1 MNQATS
7 LSQANPSMTETQEA
21 TSANMASITS
31 LDDYLSCVQIVMVN
45 TTLPANIGSAARAM
59 HTMGLSRLTVV
70 DPKLPID
77 DSSISCAAG
86 GISVLENALVVD
98 TLPEALQSCQLVLA
112 ASSRSRHLPRPV
124 ITPDEA
130 ASIMIGFIDQQRA
143 VATRSDATSLMAK
156 PSIAILFGREDR
168 GLKNEELAL
177 ADFHIQIP
185 ANPEYPVLNV
195 AAAVQVIA
203 SFIYAKICT
212 HVSTSSP
219 SSMQGLSD
227 SGLSFNPSLS
237 PSLKLSAQDK
247 ANGVLASTDPVVEH
261 QLLVTLRQAWD
272 EPAATHAQTQHLTE
286 RLTELM
292 ISLGLADAKQLRAL
306 PQRLSRLTSRLQL
319 DQKEYQLLS
328 AVVAKLLQSQERL
341 ATSATQAKS
350 NKKPPTP

>member
-1 MNQATS
+1 M
-7 LSQANPSMTETQEA
+7 
-21 TSANMASITS
+21 S
-31 LDDYLSCVQIVMVN
+31 LDSYLSCVQVVMVN

-86 GISVLENALVVD
+86 GISVLDQAQVVD
-98 TLPEALQSCQLVLA
+98 TLPKALESCQLVFA

-124 ITPDEA
+124 ITPEEA
-130 ASIMIGFIDQQRA
+130 ALIMIGFIDQQRA

-168 GLKNEELAL
+168 GLTNEELAL

-227 SGLSFNPSLS
+227 SGLSFNPSLNPSLS
-237 PSLKLSAQDK
+237 PSFKLSAQDK